1 MNIQTRKI
9 EFVQAFLQ
17 IQNEDLIS
25 RFEELLDRERKN
37 ESKFEPMSIGEFNRR
52 INISLSDSKNDKVIE
67 SSKLMSEIEQWS

>member
-17 IQNEDLIS
+17 LQNEELIS
-25 RFEELLDRERKN
+25 RFEELLYKGKKN
-37 ESKFEPMSIGEFNRR
+37 ESKFEPMSVGEFNRR
-52 INISLSDSKNDKVIE
+52 INISLSDSKNDRVIE

>member
-17 IQNEDLIS
+17 LQNEDLIS
-25 RFEELLDRERKN
+25 RFEELLYKGRKN
-37 ESKFEPMSIGEFNRR
+37 ESKFEPMSASEFNRR
-52 INISLSDSKNDKVIE
+52 INISLSDSKNDRVIE